1 MDAAIGA
8 LDEKFCIAVA
18 CQSKSKNAFAV
29 CFLQHDE
36 WDICHNHDVLFSCNP
51 AAKLQQTIFKS

>member
-18 CQSKSKNAFAV
+18 CQSKSNKEFAV
-29 CFLQHDE
+29 SFLQHDE
-36 WDICHNHDVLFSCNP
+36 
-51 AAKLQQTIFKS
+51 